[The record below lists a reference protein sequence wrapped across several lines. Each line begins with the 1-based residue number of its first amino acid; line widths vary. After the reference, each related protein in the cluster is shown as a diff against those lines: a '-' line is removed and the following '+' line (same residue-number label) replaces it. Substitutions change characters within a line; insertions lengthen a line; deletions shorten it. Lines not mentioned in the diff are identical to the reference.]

1 MNEDVAAPAWIG
13 SPPSL
18 AQSVAVMAVG
28 VVGIL
33 IAGLQPLLLGAL
45 QQENRLSAAQLGH
58 AATAELLLMGLAAG
72 LAGAWLKPE
81 RLKLIGL
88 VSGLALAAANLAT
101 LGATGEGIT
110 LVRALAGLPEGLM
123 LWMTI
128 GLISRA
134 PRPERWSGIY
144 LTVQTLA
151 QLLLASALTAWV
163 VGRHGANGGF
173 VALAGFSA
181 LCALVSLAVPSRYA
195 ALAHSQE
202 TKGLMPPAGWASL
215 AACFLF
221 LAFIVGVWVYAEP
234 LSHQSGHGPQV
245 AGTAVSVSLGFQVM
259 GGAAATVLA
268 GRIRW
273 FWAITL
279 CGLMDFALLALFW
292 SLPAAPVFLI
302 ASAAFGFLW
311 LFVMPFLAPMTI
323 EADPSRHAAVL
334 LGGAQL
340 LGGSLGPLMASALV
354 SDADA
359 RGALAFG
366 AGCLAVAMVIVAILH
381 LRPHRSAVPAA
392 SH

>member
-1 MNEDVAAPAWIG
+1 MKENVAAPAWVG
-13 SPPSL
+13 APPSVT
-18 AQSVAVMAVG
+18 QSVAVMFVG

-45 QQENRLSAAQLGH
+45 GQENRLSAAQLGH
-58 AATAELLLMGLAAG
+58 AATAELLVMGLAAA
-72 LAGAWLKPE
+72 LAGAWVKPE

-88 VSGLALAAANLAT
+88 ACGLALAAANLAT
-101 LGATGEGIT
+101 LGVRGEGIT
-110 LVRALAGLPEGLM
+110 LARAAAGAPEGLM
-123 LWMTI
+123 LWMI
-128 GLISRA
+128 ISLISRA

-163 VGRHGANGGF
+163 LGRYGANGGF
-173 VALAGFSA
+173 VALAGFGA
-181 LCALVSLAVPSRYA
+181 LAALASLAVPDRYA
-195 ALAHSQE
+195 ALAHSTE
-202 TKGLMPPAGWASL
+202 TRGLSPPAGWASL

-245 AGTAVSVSLGFQVM
+245 AGAAVSVSLGFQVLG
-259 GGAAATVLA
+259 GGAATLLA

-273 FWAITL
+273 FWAIVV
-279 CGLMDFALLALFW
+279 CGALDFALLALFW
-292 SLPAAPVFLI
+292 SLPGAPVFLA

-334 LGGAQL
+334 LGGANL
-340 LGGSLGPLMASALV
+340 LGSSLMGK
-354 SDADA
+354 
-359 RGALAFG
+359 
-366 AGCLAVAMVIVAILH
+366 AVGDVVLLNGRAH
-381 LRPHRSAVPAA
+381 RLRKPR
-392 SH
+392 

>member
-1 MNEDVAAPAWIG
+1 MKDNVAAPAWVG

-18 AQSVAVMAVG
+18 AQSTAVMAIG
-28 VVGIL
+28 VVAIL

-45 QQENRLSAAQLGH
+45 GQENRLSAVQIGH
-58 AATAELLLMGLAAG
+58 AATAELLVMGLTAG

-101 LGATGEGIT
+101 LGARGEGIT
-110 LVRALAGLPEGLM
+110 LVRALAGAPAGLM
-123 LWMTI
+123 MWMI
-128 GLISRA
+128 ISLISRA
-134 PRPERWSGIY
+134 PRPERWSGVY

-163 VGRHGANGGF
+163 VGTHGANGGF

-181 LCALVSLAVPSRYA
+181 LAAVISLAAPSGFA
-195 ALAHSQE
+195 ALEHSEE
-202 TKGLMPPAGWASL
+202 TKGLLPPAGWAAL

-234 LSHQSGHGPQV
+234 LSRQSGHGPQV
-245 AGTAVSVSLGFQVM
+245 AGTAVSVSLGFQVL
-259 GGAAATVLA
+259 GGAAATLLA
-268 GRIRW
+268 GRVRW
-273 FWAITL
+273 FWAVMI
-279 CGLMDFALLALFW
+279 CGGFDFLLLALFW
-292 SLPAAPVFLI
+292 SLPGAPVFLA

-323 EADPSRHAAVL
+323 EADPTRRAAVL

-340 LGGSLGPLMASALV
+340 LGGSLGPLLASALV
-354 SDADA
+354 TDADA

-366 AGCLAVAMVIVAILH
+366 AGCLAVAMVIVAGLH
-381 LRPHRSAVPAA
+381 LRSHRPLT
-392 SH
+392 H

>member
-1 MNEDVAAPAWIG
+1 MKDNVAAPAWIG
-13 SPPSL
+13 APPSL
-18 AQSVAVMAVG
+18 VQSTAVMAVG

-45 QQENRLSAAQLGH
+45 GQETRLSAAQIGH
-58 AATAELLLMGLAAG
+58 AATAELLVMGLVAA

-88 VSGLALAAANLAT
+88 VCGLVLAAANLAT
-101 LGATGEGIT
+101 LRVQGEGVT
-110 LVRALAGLPEGLM
+110 LVRAAAGAPEGLM
-123 LWMTI
+123 LWMII

-151 QLLLASALTAWV
+151 QLLLAAALTAFV
-163 VGRHGANGGF
+163 VGRFGANGGF
-173 VALAGFSA
+173 VALAGFGVLA
-181 LCALVSLAVPSRYA
+181 AVFSLAVPDRFA
-195 ALAHSQE
+195 ALAHSEE
-202 TKGLMPPAGWASL
+202 TKGLLPPAGWASL

-245 AGTAVSVSLGFQVM
+245 AGTAVSVSLAFQVL
-259 GGAAATVLA
+259 GGGAATVLA

-273 FWAITL
+273 FWAIVV
-279 CGLMDFALLALFW
+279 CGVLDFGLLALFW
-292 SLPAAPVFLI
+292 TLPGAPVFLA

-323 EADPSRHAAVL
+323 EADPSRRAAVL
-334 LGGAQL
+334 LGGANL
-340 LGGSLGPLMASALV
+340 LGSSLGPLMASALV
-354 SDADA
+354 TDADA

-366 AGCLAVAMVIVAILH
+366 AGCLAVALALVTGLH
-381 LRPHRSAVPAA
+381 MRSHRRL